1 MGDVA
6 ERLPE
11 DEGLR
16 GADRRSVIVALFRGA
31 GTGLDMVLHDWGLAL
46 GIGLV
51 GTVTV
56 VALLGPVLWPV
67 SPYTVHLGQA
77 LRGPS
82 ASHPMGTDELGRD
95 VLARFLLGARI
106 SLAAGA
112 SVAVASTVAGGI
124 LGGIAGIVGGFLE
137 AAVMRAVDSVLA
149 FPTLLLAVA
158 VSMALHPSVL
168 SASVGIAIASI
179 PFFARLMTKEVLR
192 LRHAVF
198 VEAATVMGG
207 TSKYILWRHIWPQ
220 TVPMTLV
227 QISSLCGFAILTLA
241 GLSFVGL
248 GAQPPTPEWGA
259 MITEGLAYVL
269 TGAWWVSVFPG
280 VGIMMTVVGLNLIA
294 DHGEAALRSS
304 RQGRAS

>member
-1 MGDVA
+1 M
-6 ERLPE
+6 
-11 DEGLR
+11 
-16 GADRRSVIVALFRGA
+16 VALFRPA
-31 GTGLDMVLHDWGLAL
+31 GTVLDMVLHDWGLAL

-67 SPYTVHLGQA
+67 SPYTVHLAQA

-82 ASHPMGTDELGRD
+82 ALHPMGTDELGRD

-112 SVAVASTVAGGI
+112 CVAVASTVAGGL
-124 LGGIAGIVGGFLE
+124 LGGMAGIVGGFLE
-137 AAVMRAVDSVLA
+137 AALMRAVDSVLA

-158 VSMALHPSVL
+158 VSMALHPSVV

-198 VEAATVMGG
+198 VEAAIVMGG

-227 QISSLCGFAILTLA
+227 QTSSLCGFAILTLA

-280 VGIMMTVVGLNLIA
+280 IGIMMTVVGLNLIA
-294 DHGEAALRSS
+294 DHGEAALRYS
-304 RQGRAS
+304 RQSRLS

>member
-1 MGDVA
+1 MVTLYRA
-6 ERLPE
+6 IC
-11 DEGLR
+11 
-16 GADRRSVIVALFRGA
+16 A
-31 GTGLDMVLHDWGLAL
+31 GLDVVSHDWELAL

-51 GTVTV
+51 GTIAV
-56 VALLGPVLWPV
+56 VAVLGPALWPV
-67 SPYTVHLGQA
+67 SPYTVHLAQT

-82 ASHPMGTDELGRD
+82 VEHPMGTDELGRD

-112 SVAVASTVAGGI
+112 CVAVASTIAGGLLGGVAGMT
-124 LGGIAGIVGGFLE
+124 GGLLE
-137 AAVMRAVDSVLA
+137 AAVMRTVDSMLA
-149 FPTLLLAVA
+149 FPTLLLAIA
-158 VSMALHPSVL
+158 VSMALHPSVI

-198 VEAATVMGG
+198 VEAAIVMGG
-207 TSKYILWRHIWPQ
+207 TSRYVLRRHIWPQ
-220 TVPMTLV
+220 TLPMTLV

-280 VGIMMTVVGLNLIA
+280 IGVMMTVVGLNLIA
-294 DHGEAALRSS
+294 DHSDAAVRYS
-304 RQGRAS
+304 RQSRLS